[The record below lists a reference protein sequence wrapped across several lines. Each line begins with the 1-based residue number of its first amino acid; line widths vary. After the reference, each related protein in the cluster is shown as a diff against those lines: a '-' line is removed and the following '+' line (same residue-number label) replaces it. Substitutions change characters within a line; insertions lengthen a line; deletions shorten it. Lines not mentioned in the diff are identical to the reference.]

1 MLFMMWMII
10 IFWDFLFIYLMYW
23 LWYILI
29 NILLFNIQKICRWL
43 KIILWFFK
51 CLTISCYFLLIFL
64 LTNDLFL
71 WKGFILF
78 LCNVAIF
85 HMIMSFWEGVAF
97 AMIFY
102 YLLSFRLSHAN
113 IFHQLIQHILSANVD
128 TLTFQQTLIL
138 F

>member
-43 KIILWFFK
+43 KNILWFFK
-51 CLTISCYFLLIFL
+51 WLTISCYFLLIFL

-85 HMIMSFWEGVAF
+85 HMIMSFREGVAF

-102 YLLSFRLSHAN
+102 YLLSFRLSHVN
-113 IFHQLIQHILSANVD
+113 IFHQLIQYFLSANVGF
-128 TLTFQQTLIL
+128 LAF
-138 F
+138 